1 MQSQDTGII
10 RFRSFV
16 TGSDVVADVTRGIG
30 DGHAQFERKH
40 KRTQRKYTQS
50 LHRQTSHDR
59 PQHLFLGRLRTG
71 LFRRVRILRQIR
83 VCRRIQIRV
92 GSRVIAIARQIVF
105 LCERFPA
112 FALVLVFG
120 VLFGLLRV
128 PLQEPH
134 MPQPFL
140 PREESEVLDGGG
152 ERQRVER
159 AVEHRLGP
167 SELAGGV
174 TQTKQVDELFG
185 VDESGR
191 NRQLV
196 AHGVDEQQHRQ
207 HADGLLLRT

>member
-50 LHRQTSHDR
+50 LHCQTSHDR

-105 LCERFPA
+105 LCERFPCFCA
-112 FALVLVFG
+112 RPRLLASCSACFG
-120 VLFGLLRV
+120 SHSRNLICRSHSCPAKKARYLTVVENVSGLNELSNTDWAVRT
-128 PLQEPH
+128 
-134 MPQPFL
+134 
-140 PREESEVLDGGG
+140 GG
-152 ERQRVER
+152 RC
-159 AVEHRLGP
+159 
-167 SELAGGV
+167 
-174 TQTKQVDELFG
+174 
-185 VDESGR
+185 
-191 NRQLV
+191 
-196 AHGVDEQQHRQ
+196 
-207 HADGLLLRT
+207 HADQTG